1 MNLGRVQ
8 QQPAER
14 LSYTAHYARALIGSD
29 RIEWALVCSDP
40 YGLRTDSAVLYG
52 DRVRFWVSGGE
63 DRSRYRVSVT
73 VGTTEGRVFQDEF
86 TFLIKDV

>member
-1 MNLGRVQ
+1 VKLGRIQ

-14 LSYTAHYARALIGSD
+14 LSYTAHYGRALIKED
-29 RIEWALVCSDP
+29 RIEWGLVCSDP
-40 YGLRTDSAVLYG
+40 HGLVIDSAVLYG

-63 DRSRYRVSVT
+63 DRSRYRVTVT
-73 VGTTEGRVFQDEF
+73 VGTKEGRVLQDEF